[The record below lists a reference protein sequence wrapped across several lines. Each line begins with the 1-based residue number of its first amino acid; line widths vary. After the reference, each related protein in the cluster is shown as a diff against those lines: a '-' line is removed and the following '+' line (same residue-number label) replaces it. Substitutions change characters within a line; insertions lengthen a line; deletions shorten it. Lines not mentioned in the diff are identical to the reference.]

1 MLCITL
7 KTGREIGWHVGS
19 AKPKVAVEQIEEIY
33 VDGDE
38 VGGLFPNMES
48 THGIRGGAIT
58 GDLAQL
64 VYKGWVRNWLR
75 EIDETEAQNDDGPYT
90 QARR

>member
-38 VGGLFPNMES
+38 VGGLFPNMGS
-48 THGIRGGAIT
+48 THGVRGGVIT
-58 GDLAQL
+58 EGLAQL
-64 VYKGWVRNWLR
+64 IYRNWTR
-75 EIDETEAQNDDGPYT
+75 EIDETAAQNDGPWAYPI
-90 QARR
+90 RR